1 MTRKNIKIKEDL
13 FDRLKEDKPAHMN
26 WPTYLEQ
33 QCLVDAR
40 EEGDDEVTK
49 AAKAAEANTEEIK
62 RRLDE
67 LRG

>member
-1 MTRKNIKIKEDL
+1 MTRKNIKIQADL
-13 FDRLKEDKPAHMN
+13 FDRLKDDKPAHMN

-40 EEGDDEVTK
+40 DDGMDEATK